1 MADKSNPRVRK
12 AVSQAGLSAS
22 KKHKAGTSSTTKPPT
37 TDQPRV
43 TRRAARQQQKDHPT
57 VQQRNAKVSNDARAA
72 APFAWK
78 ACTGDAN
85 DLKRLQTK
93 EEAVSQGLYHAGR
106 IRSYIQLMA
115 KTLQKH
121 GGTTFQSWVA
131 QLDDLEKQNDAF
143 RVAIGFVGAT
153 EAGKTSV
160 INALLGFRDLLP
172 SSNQATAT
180 AVPCTIAYN
189 NSPDPAAA
197 FAAQIK
203 FRTEQDIRQTLEYYF
218 DAIATAD
225 ESAEAAKADP
235 SASASLND
243 SGTADEDVS
252 DLLEMV
258 SVVFNIDEAAL
269 RTETAGSL
277 MAKHPDVRRLLGTT
291 KTVKKSQ
298 SEVEAFSESIRPY
311 MDSVTA
317 VHGDTGVEF
326 AAWPLIDVVYIFV
339 KSDVLKNGVVLV
351 DLPGLAD
358 STQSRGRV
366 AQEFFAKLSVTAI
379 VAPVVRALNEQTA
392 TTLMTDNQQ
401 LRLQMDGSFH
411 KKAFCMVLSKMDDI
425 EVETH
430 LKQQSGEARSDQTLE
445 AARASLKALEEEFK
459 TIQAHRSQTGQELK
473 DIRRKLRHAEAHNL
487 EQYQQDK
494 SKSQVKLDSLDLQQ
508 QRNRK
513 KAKDLNGLIRHWCIT
528 SRNAFVKKHMQQDFK
543 RRQQRLAAVTTR
555 PDLYDGDVNIFPVS
569 STAYWQVTQD
579 TESPIG
585 FPAKEYTGVP
595 ALQHW
600 LRYAA
605 IPERERH
612 LNMVLNALHGLYNTM
627 HTWSSASKAS
637 LRLTKKF
644 VNDEVLHRPLEV
656 FTTALTKRFSKLGR
670 DIKALNPIKNKGS
683 TVANCKDRCIR
694 VVEHWAALDPDKG
707 SQSKQLKRMR
717 WPTYN
722 ACIARGG
729 EVFIAKKG
737 PRYAWVESLCNLFYE
752 DIVGEWNLVLNEQVP
767 ALEPPTLDAI
777 EEIWTAFMRQLE
789 KRASVAAPQLLTAE
803 SQEKL
808 SQIQLELRDLVSQDI
823 RYIRDQARKAHLS
836 VKDGVKAKW
845 EPAFKRAKKEPAGKA
860 RFARQEQILVDF
872 AARRGANMFKEATD
886 QIAENLGAQLS
897 AAHRRLARSMDEIRM
912 RLANAILLILKP
924 EGEDET
930 PSDDNNSQENHA
942 AGPRAAEKRNV
953 QEIML
958 QWEAMWRMRTEQDT
972 SLEACEAA
980 IPDSYYV
987 NAEDAE
993 DADDDEDSSTGRGL
1007 VRVSSEQFLGQI

>member
-1 MADKSNPRVRK
+1 MADKSYPRVRK
-12 AVSQAGLSAS
+12 TVSQAGASAS
-22 KKHKAGTSSTTKPPT
+22 KKHKAGAGSMTKPPT
-37 TDQPRV
+37 ADQPRV
-43 TRRAARQQQKDHPT
+43 TRHAARQQQKDHPAA
-57 VQQRNAKVSNDARAA
+57 QQRNAKVSDDARAV

-106 IRSYIQLMA
+106 IRSYIEPMA
-115 KTLQKH
+115 KTTQEH
-121 GGTTFQSWVA
+121 AGTILHTWVD

-143 RVAIGFVGAT
+143 RVSIGFVGAT
-153 EAGKTSV
+153 GAGKTSI

-172 SSNQATAT
+172 STL
-180 AVPCTIAYN
+180 I
-189 NSPDPAAA
+189 PAAA
-197 FAAQIK
+197 FEAQIK

-218 DAIATAD
+218 DAVATAD
-225 ESAEAAKADP
+225 EATKAAKTDP

-243 SGTADEDVS
+243 PAAADEDVS

-258 SVVFNIDEAAL
+258 SAVFNIDEAAL
-269 RTETAGSL
+269 RTETTDSL
-277 MAKHPDVRRLLGTT
+277 LAKHPDVRRLLGTT
-291 KTVKKSQ
+291 KTVKKFQ

-326 AAWPLIDVVYIFV
+326 EAWPLIDVVHIFV

-358 STQSRGRV
+358 STQSRARV
-366 AQEFFAKLSVTAI
+366 AQKFFAKLSVTAI
-379 VAPVVRALNEQTA
+379 VAPAVRALNEQTA

-445 AARASLKALEEEFK
+445 EARASLKALEEEFK
-459 TIQAHRSQTGQELK
+459 TIQGHRCQTEQELK
-473 DIRRKLRHAEAHNL
+473 DIKRKLRQAEAHNL

-494 SKSQVKLDSLDLQQ
+494 SKSKAKLDSLDLQQ

-513 KAKDLNGLIRHWCIT
+513 KAKDLKGLIRHWCIT

-555 PDLYDGDVNIFPVS
+555 PDLYDGNVNIFPVS
-569 STAYWQVTQD
+569 SSAYWEVTQE

-627 HTWSSASKAS
+627 HTWSSASKGS

-670 DIKALNPIKNKGS
+670 DVKALNPIKNKGS
-683 TVANCKDRCIR
+683 TVANCKDRCID
-694 VVEHWAALDPDKG
+694 VVKHWAALHPDKG
-707 SQSKQLKRMR
+707 SQSKQRMH

-729 EVFIAKKG
+729 EVFTAKKG

-752 DIVGEWNLVLNEQVP
+752 DIVGEWNLVLNEQAP

-777 EEIWTAFMRQLE
+777 DEIWTAFMRQLE
-789 KRASVAAPQLLTAE
+789 KRASVAAPLLLTTE

-808 SQIQLELRDLVSQDI
+808 NQIKLELRDLISKVI
-823 RYIRDQARKAHLS
+823 K
-836 VKDGVKAKW
+836 
-845 EPAFKRAKKEPAGKA
+845 
-860 RFARQEQILVDF
+860 FARQEQILVDF

-886 QIAENLGAQLS
+886 QIAENLGGQLY
-897 AAHRRLARSMDEIRM
+897 AAHRRLVRLTDEIRT
-912 RLANAILLILKP
+912 RLVNAILLILNP

-930 PSDDNNSQENHA
+930 PSDDNNSQDNHA
-942 AGPRAAEKRNV
+942 AGPRTAEKRNV
-953 QEIML
+953 QETTL
-958 QWEAMWRMRTEQDT
+958 QWEAMWRMGTEQDT
-972 SLEACEAA
+972 SLEACDVA
-980 IPDSYYV
+980 IPESYYV

-993 DADDDEDSSTGRGL
+993 DADDDENSSTDEDL
-1007 VRVSSEQFLGQI
+1007 IA